1 MDELRREDLAGLWD
15 DEADEERRE
24 DLAAE
29 ERDFLAGLDKQYN
42 RGMLRMCENIIT
54 MELIRR
60 RFKPREISEVTYL
73 PGHCRLRLRNG
84 ELYKARLSKQHT
96 LLLEAVDP
104 VC

>member
-1 MDELRREDLAGLWD
+1 MNCGERTWRASGTMRRTRSGGRISPPRSGIL
-15 DEADEERRE
+15 
-24 DLAAE
+24 
-29 ERDFLAGLDKQYN
+29 LAGLDKQYN

-60 RFKPREISEVTYL
+60 RFKPREISEVTSL
-73 PGHCRLRLRNG
+73 PGHCRLRLRTG
-84 ELYKARLSKQHT
+84 ELYNARLSKQHT